1 MRNSLFVASDLV
13 TQYVNPEEYKH
24 DPLYISTHSPQGTL
38 RGRTAVARHSDSQST
53 GFEASTAVSR
63 PEPSLSSTTQPKK
76 VLPMFL

>member
-13 TQYVNPEEYKH
+13 MKYVNPEEYKH
-24 DPLYISTHSPQGTL
+24 DPLYISTRSPQGTL
-38 RGRTAVARHSDSQST
+38 RGRTGVARHSDLRST
-53 GFEASTAVSR
+53 DFEASTTHSR